1 MQTKF
6 NVGEKVVIKR
16 LPENSYTIKA
26 ISATQTEEM
35 YLVHYKMMGLSGW
48 VPEENILGNVTYEST
63 N

>member
-6 NVGEKVVIKR
+6 NIGEKVVIKR
-16 LPENSYTIKA
+16 LPENSYIIKS

-48 VPEENILGNVTYEST
+48 VPEENILGNVKYEST
-63 N
+63 D

>member
-16 LPENSYTIKA
+16 LPENSYIIKA